1 MKYRHLFLIS
11 FFIVLFANC
20 DIMRQAGELHTFVKC
35 SFRLSSVEHVRLA
48 DVNIQNIKRFSDINI
63 FDAAKITA
71 SIGSGKLLLNFIL
84 NVEVKNPNKSKAA
97 MNKLE
102 WILYIDDIEI
112 TKGTLNERIEITSN
126 GGISTLPLFL
136 NFDLIK
142 IFTGSSFDAI
152 MNFGFNL
159 AGTGNKPTRIT
170 LKAKPTIFVGNK
182 PIIYPGYITIRNE
195 FSSN

>member
-1 MKYRHLFLIS
+1 
-11 FFIVLFANC
+11 
-20 DIMRQAGELHTFVKC
+20 MRQAGELHTFGKC
-35 SFRLSSVEHVRLA
+35 SFRLSSVEHISLA
-48 DVNIQNIKRFSDINI
+48 NVNIQNINNFSDINI
-63 FDAAKITA
+63 IDAAKITA
-71 SIGSGKLLLNFIL
+71 SVVSGKLLMNFIL

-102 WILYIDDIEI
+102 WILYIDNIEMA
-112 TKGTLNERIEITSN
+112 KGTLNERIEITSN
-126 GGISTLPLFL
+126 GGISTLTLFL

-142 IFTGSSFDAI
+142 IFTGSSVYAV

-159 AGTGNKPTRIT
+159 AGIGNKPTRIT

-182 PIIYPGYITIRNE
+182 PIIYPGYIKIRNK